1 MIEFLIC
8 GINENKVVP
17 IKLFSDNGISVTNS
31 NSNNKSPGKAETNG
45 LLLGK
50 HKNQFLPIAVDETGR
65 IIV

>member
-8 GINENKVVP
+8 GIHENKVVP
-17 IKLFSDNGISVTNS
+17 IKLYSDNGISVTDA
-31 NSNNKSPGKAETNG
+31 NSNNKSPGKSEIKG

-50 HKNQFLPIAVDETGR
+50 YKNQFFPIAVDNAGR